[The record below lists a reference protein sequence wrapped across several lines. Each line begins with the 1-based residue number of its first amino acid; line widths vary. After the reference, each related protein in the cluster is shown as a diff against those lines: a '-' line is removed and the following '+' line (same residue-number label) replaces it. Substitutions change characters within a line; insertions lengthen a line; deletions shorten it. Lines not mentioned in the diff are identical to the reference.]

1 MSKNN
6 FSAKEFAKVA
16 KSARVEIN
24 GIFKSP
30 FVVVNL
36 LNKAAKG
43 DFSKVANC
51 DGLTRENVAKVA
63 KVVKSLHAGRYAF
76 DLSVFDKDYLG
87 RFCTRTNYKGEIS
100 DLIADYMDVNG
111 VSALVY
117 TDSKG
122 REIVASGEKYV
133 ILCPVPATINGV
145 FAAFAKVAK
154 VELSNNEKAE
164 KAEKAAKNAAEK
176 AEKAAKKG
184 VISDY
189 NAGRISEF
197 ELAAKLAEITE
208 KYAA

>member
-1 MSKNN
+1 MTNEN

-16 KSARVEIN
+16 KSAKVEIN

-51 DGLTRENVAKVA
+51 EGLTRDNVAKVA
-63 KVVKSLHAGRYAF
+63 KVVKSLHGGRYYF
-76 DLSVFDKDYLG
+76 NLSVFDKDYLG
-87 RFCTRTNYKGEIS
+87 RFCTRANYKGEIS
-100 DLIADYMDVNG
+100 DLTADYMDING

-122 REIVASGEKYV
+122 REIVADGEKY
-133 ILCPVPATINGV
+133 ITLCPIPSTISGV
-145 FAAFAKVAK
+145 FSAFAKVAK
-154 VELSNNEKAE
+154 VELVNGEKAE
-164 KAEKAAKNAAEK
+164 KSAKKAAAKSEREK
-176 AEKAAKKG
+176 KAAKKG
-184 VISDY
+184 VIADY

>member
-1 MSKNN
+1 MKQN
-6 FSAKEFAKVA
+6 FLSAKEFTKVV
-16 KSARVEIN
+16 KSAKGEIN

-51 DGLTRENVAKVA
+51 EGLTKENVAKVA
-63 KVVKSLHAGRYAF
+63 KVVKNIHGGRYYF

-100 DLIADYMDVNG
+100 DLTADYMDVNG

-133 ILCPVPATINGV
+133 ILCPVPSTINGV

-164 KAEKAAKNAAEK
+164 KAAKTAKNAVEK
-176 AEKAAKKG
+176 AEKAAKRG
-184 VISDY
+184 VIADY

-197 ELAAKLAEITE
+197 ELAAKLSEITE